1 MRTFITEKHKEE
13 CIESIKRLVR
23 IPSVLNEGEGD
34 TPFGKD
40 IQFAL
45 EDALAL
51 CRELGFSTYIL
62 KDIMVMLKWEVEKS
76 H

>member
-1 MRTFITEKHKEE
+1 MSTFITEKHKEE

-51 CRELGFSTYIL
+51 QF
-62 KDIMVMLKWEVEKS
+62 
-76 H
+76 

>member
-1 MRTFITEKHKEE
+1 MSTFITEKHKEE

-51 CRELGFSTYIL
+51 CRELGFSTSTL
-62 KDIMVMLKWEVEKS
+62 R
-76 H
+76 

>member
-1 MRTFITEKHKEE
+1 MNTFITEKHKEE

-40 IQFAL
+40 IQFA
-45 EDALAL
+45 
-51 CRELGFSTYIL
+51 
-62 KDIMVMLKWEVEKS
+62 
-76 H
+76 